1 MPEFGER
8 PPARTVGIDAS
19 PVGIDRPIDRSSG
32 RIAPMTV
39 RLRILALLASL
50 APTAALAE
58 GAALARGA
66 FEGDEH
72 RVEGE
77 LVLDVDEAAPGQP
90 FRAGVV
96 FRMAE
101 GWHIYW
107 RHSGEAGLET
117 ELRFGGADFS
127 PLRWPF
133 PETFDTAGGFI
144 RTYGYSKE
152 VLLFAEAVAP
162 EGEEELRISATADV
176 LVCKVDCIPALL
188 ELERTL
194 PVGVRRPSSAA
205 PLFEAYASRVPQIP
219 EDLRFTLLAQGE
231 GERIEGRLRIEPAG
245 WHAEGVGAFVPDRS
259 PGFETL
265 RGRAEGGI
273 LHVEGKASVEA
284 VERPRVRGVG
294 RLVSPEGE
302 TRYVE
307 IDAPLEE
314 PPPAAA
320 ASASLP
326 WILLLAFG
334 GGALLNLMP
343 CVFPVLAV
351 KVYGFTR
358 MARESRR
365 GIAIHAL
372 AYAVGVIG
380 SLLLL
385 ALSVIAARA
394 AGMSVGW
401 GFQFQHPIFVALVS
415 AVVVAFAL
423 NLFGVYY
430 VGLGS
435 RDLVARVDASRGI
448 VRSVGEGILAVV
460 LATPCSAPLL
470 GTALGFAFAAPAWTI
485 ALVFAVLG
493 LGLAAPFCLLVLF
506 PGLTTRLPK
515 PGSWMEHF
523 KQALGFALLG
533 TAAWLVWVM
542 GGLAGV
548 DAMAKLVA
556 LLLVVAFAC
565 WTFGLAQRAA
575 GFGRWLG
582 GSAAGTALLMAILG
596 GLLPTTT
603 DESAV
608 PSRSVEAGAWSP
620 DAVREALAQGRPV
633 FVDFTADWCLTC
645 KFNERTVLASKR
657 VRSAFQEKG
666 VEVLVADW
674 TRRDEAIRSEL
685 ARYGKAGVPMYL
697 LYSPQRPREPEVL
710 PELLTEQLVLDSLE
724 RLTSSIAKEPNR

>member
-1 MPEFGER
+1 MT
-8 PPARTVGIDAS
+8 ALL
-19 PVGIDRPIDRSSG
+19 RS
-32 RIAPMTV
+32 
-39 RLRILALLASL
+39 LALLALVL
-50 APTAALAE
+50 APTAAFAE
-58 GAALARGA
+58 GSALARGA
-66 FEGDEH
+66 FEGDEP
-72 RVEGE
+72 RVEAE

-101 GWHIYW
+101 DWHIYW

-117 ELRFGGADFS
+117 ELRLGGAEFS

-144 RTYGYSKE
+144 RTYGYSNE
-152 VLLFAEAVAP
+152 VLLFSEAVAP
-162 EGEEELRISATADV
+162 EGGEELRISATADV

-188 ELERTL
+188 ELERTV
-194 PVGVRRPSSAA
+194 PVGEKRPSSAA
-205 PLFEAYASRVPQIP
+205 PLFDAYAPRVPEVA
-219 EDLRFTLLAQGE
+219 EDLRFSLLAQAE
-231 GERIEGRLRIEPAG
+231 AERIEGRLRIEPAAWRVDG
-245 WHAEGVGAFVPDRS
+245 EGAFVPDRS

-265 RGRAEGGI
+265 RGRPEGDI
-273 LHVEGKASVEA
+273 LHIEGKASLEA
-284 VERPRVRGVG
+284 ADRPRVRGVA
-294 RLVSPEGE
+294 RLVSAQGE

-307 IDAPLEE
+307 VDAPLEE
-314 PPPAAA
+314 APPAATVA
-320 ASASLP
+320 TSASLP

-358 MARESRR
+358 MAQESRR
-365 GIAIHAL
+365 GIALHAL

-385 ALSVIAARA
+385 ALAVVAARA

-423 NLFGVYY
+423 NLFGVFY

-435 RDLVARVDASRGI
+435 QDLVARVDASRGL
-448 VRSVGEGILAVV
+448 VRSAGEGVLAVV

-470 GTALGFAFAAPAWTI
+470 GTAVGFAFAAPAWTI
-485 ALVFAVLG
+485 VLVFAVLG

-506 PGLTTRLPK
+506 PGSTARLPR
-515 PGSWMEHF
+515 PGVWMEHF
-523 KQALGFALLG
+523 KQGLGFALLG

-548 DAMAKLVA
+548 DAMARLVA
-556 LLLVVAFAC
+556 FLLVVAFAC
-565 WTFGLAQRAA
+565 WAVGLAQRAT
-575 GFGRWLG
+575 GLGRWLG
-582 GSAAGTALLMAILG
+582 WVGATGALVLAVGAGLVPTA
-596 GLLPTTT
+596 T
-603 DESAV
+603 DDSAV
-608 PSRSVEAGAWSP
+608 PSRSLEAGAWSP
-620 DAVREALAQGRPV
+620 EAVRQALHEGKPV

-645 KFNERTVLASKR
+645 KFNERTVLASQR
-657 VRSAFQEKG
+657 VRSAFREKG
-666 VEVLVADW
+666 VEFLVADW
-674 TRRDEAIRSEL
+674 TRRDETIRSEL

-697 LYSPQRPREPEVL
+697 LYAPQRPGEPEVL
-710 PELLTEQLVLDSLE
+710 PELLTEPIVLDSLE
-724 RLTSSIAKEPNR
+724 RLTSSSIAKEPNR